1 MKVLITGATGF
12 IGRRLML
19 DFLSRDYA
27 VTAVSRSP
35 EKSRGGLP
43 ASVHVVGWEPDALTR
58 AVAAADIIVNL
69 AGEPIAGGLWTKKRK
84 AAIVNSRV
92 LAAQRLAD
100 AIGKSGKRP
109 GLFIQAS
116 AIGYY
121 GSRGDEVCT
130 ETTDQGEGFL
140 AGVCK
145 KWESHDPEIQARADR
160 LLTLRIGLVLG
171 REGGLLPVFAKQAKW
186 HVAGKIGHGK
196 QWMSWIHIAD
206 FSRAVM
212 FLTDDVKADGVFNMV
227 APSPCRQAEFSR
239 FLANALGRRL
249 QLPAPAWAIR
259 LLTGEMGRELV
270 LGGQRVSAGKLLGQG
285 FAFIHHEAGKAILE
299 ITGKEKQ

>member
-1 MKVLITGATGF
+1 MHVLITGATGF
-12 IGRRLML
+12 IGSRLL
-19 DFLSRDYA
+19 VDFLSRKYE

-35 EKSRGGLP
+35 EKNRGGLP
-43 ASVHVVGWEPDALTR
+43 ASVHVVGWDPDAL
-58 AVAAADIIVNL
+58 AGAAATADIIVNL
-69 AGEPIAGGLWTKKRK
+69 AGEPIAGGPWTKKRK

-92 LAAQRLAD
+92 LAAQRLSD

-130 ETTDQGEGFL
+130 ETTDPGEGFL
-140 AGVCK
+140 AEVCK
-145 KWESHDPEIQARADR
+145 KWESHGPEIQARVER

-171 REGGLLPVFAKQAKW
+171 RDGGLLPVFVRQAKW
-186 HVAGKIGHGK
+186 HVAGKIGSGK
-196 QWMSWIHIAD
+196 QWMSWIHITD

-212 FLTDDVKADGVFNMV
+212 FLADDDKAEGVFNMV
-227 APSPCRQAEFSR
+227 SPGPCRQAEFSR
-239 FLANALGRRL
+239 HLAKAVRRKP

-270 LGGQRVSAGKLLGQG
+270 LGGQRVSAAKLSGQG
-285 FAFIHHEAGKAILE
+285 FKYHYHEAGQAISVIAGKA
-299 ITGKEKQ
+299 KQ